1 MVQKI
6 NDKEILIRKVKLE
19 IEKAKNSKEFFET
32 KVPQMEQQVVEL
44 NLVVERMTREADKET
59 KRRLEATKERD
70 TVQSKYGKLLQV
82 FESL

>member
-1 MVQKI
+1 
-6 NDKEILIRKVKLE
+6 
-19 IEKAKNSKEFFET
+19 
-32 KVPQMEQQVVEL
+32 MEQQVVEL